1 VGSNPT
7 LAAIPAEP
15 VWPVPA
21 GSVTDVSELDSER
34 FALTA
39 APPIRTLAIAAL
51 VAIVGAALMVGSRA
65 LSLGPVVLVVGAAG
79 LAFAIALALAGVIL
93 ASRLRSTL
101 VLDTD
106 GITLVRGRRTERL
119 PWSDIESVRL
129 TGPRLTFLTKTA
141 SGTAVSVINPRGRTD
156 PVFAALVTAIRDR
169 LDVDRGYR
177 TG

>member
-7 LAAIPAEP
+7 SAAVSAEP
-15 VWPVPA
+15 DWPVRA

-39 APPIRTLAIAAL
+39 APPIRTLAIASL
-51 VAIVGAALMVGSRA
+51 VAVVGAAMMVASRA
-65 LSLGPVVLVVGAAG
+65 LRLGPVVLVVGVVG

-93 ASRLRSTL
+93 ATRLRSTL

-106 GITLVRGRRTERL
+106 GITVVRGRRTDRL
-119 PWSDIESVRL
+119 PWSNIESVRL

-141 SGTAVSVINPRGRTD
+141 SADVSVINPRGRTD
-156 PVFAALVTAIRDR
+156 PTFTALLTTIRDR

>member
-1 VGSNPT
+1 
-7 LAAIPAEP
+7 
-15 VWPVPA
+15 
-21 GSVTDVSELDSER
+21 
-34 FALTA
+34 
-39 APPIRTLAIAAL
+39 
-51 VAIVGAALMVGSRA
+51 MVGSRA